1 MGFLGRLFGLSV
13 DERLVDEIISLLNR
27 IDQICEED
35 YVGATKEG
43 TPLNNEWKKIDSRL
57 YNIGQELYDKGGMNL
72 MRKVYDRVYKKGRL
86 TGRYLERAW
95 DGIGEWRG

>member
-1 MGFLGRLFGLSV
+1 MGLLGRLFGSV

-27 IDQICEED
+27 IDQICGED
-35 YVGATKEG
+35 YSAATKEG
-43 TPLNNEWKKIDSRL
+43 TTLNNEWKTIDNRL
-57 YNIGQELYDKGGMNL
+57 YSIGQELYDKGGMNL

-95 DGIGEWRG
+95 DGAGEWRG